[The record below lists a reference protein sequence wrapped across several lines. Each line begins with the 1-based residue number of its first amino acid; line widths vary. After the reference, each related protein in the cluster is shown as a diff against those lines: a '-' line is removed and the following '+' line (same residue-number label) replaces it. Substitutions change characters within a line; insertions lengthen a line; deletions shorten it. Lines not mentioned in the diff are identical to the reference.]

1 MWSECDAGPRVRR
14 SAQFEAGKKQTL
26 SQHIQQDTHAG
37 RPRTPYH
44 LCRAYVEGSSSTKT
58 KQHLLRDEAHS
69 VCVCV

>member
-44 LCRAYVEGSSSTKT
+44 LCRAYVEGS
-58 KQHLLRDEAHS
+58 
-69 VCVCV
+69 